1 MKEKSK
7 VGQQIGFG
15 VFLVALS
22 VLFYAIHYLLFHD
35 SHHIFIYLV
44 GDIAFVPIEVLLVTV
59 IIHKL
64 LEARD
69 KRAMLR
75 KMNMVIGAFFSE
87 AGTELL
93 GYFKGFEEKDV
104 ETPEILV
111 DGDWKD
117 EDFDKIAEALKK
129 IDYSLDAKAGDLKGL
144 QEFMKEKRSFLVG
157 LLENPNLLEHDLFTN
172 TLWAVFHLA
181 DELSHRSSVDG
192 LPENDYKHISGDI
205 KRAYRLLIRQWLEYL
220 KHLKEDYPYL
230 FSLAIRTNPFNPQAS
245 VEVK

>member
-7 VGQQIGFG
+7 IRQQIGFG

-22 VLFYAIHYLLFHD
+22 ALFYAIHFLLFHD
-35 SHHIFIYLV
+35 GHHIFIYLV

-69 KRAMLR
+69 KRAMLE

-87 AGTELL
+87 IGTELL
-93 GYFKGFEEKDV
+93 GYFRDFEDKNVSMPD
-104 ETPEILV
+104 ILV
-111 DGDWKD
+111 DGDWNK
-117 EDFDKIAEALKK
+117 EDFDKISKALKN
-129 IDYSLDAKAGDLKGL
+129 IDYALDVRSGDLKGL
-144 QEFMKEKRSFLVG
+144 QELMKEKRGFLVR

-181 DELSHRSSVDG
+181 DELSRRGNVGD

-205 KRAYRLLIRQWLEYL
+205 QRVYRLLMRQWVDYL
-220 KHLKEDYPYL
+220 KHLKENYPYL
-230 FSLAIRTNPFNPQAS
+230 FSLAVRTNPFNPNAS

>member
-7 VGQQIGFG
+7 VRQQVGFG
-15 VFLVALS
+15 VLLVMLS
-22 VLFYAIHYLLFHD
+22 VVFYTIHYLLFHD
-35 SHHIFIYLV
+35 GHHIFIYLV

-69 KRAMLR
+69 KRVMMR
-75 KMNMVIGAFFSE
+75 KLNMVIGAFFSE
-87 AGTELL
+87 IGTELL
-93 GYFKGFEEKDV
+93 GYFKGFEDKDV
-104 ETPEILV
+104 ETPDILV

-129 IDYSLDAKAGDLKGL
+129 IDYSLDAKAGDIKGL
-144 QEFMKEKRSFLVG
+144 QELMKEKRGFLVR

-181 DELSHRSSVDG
+181 DELSHRRSVEG

-205 KRAYRLLIRQWLEYL
+205 KRAYRLLVRQWLEYL

-230 FSLAIRTNPFNPQAS
+230 FSLAIRTNPFNPDAS

>member
-7 VGQQIGFG
+7 IRQQIGFG

-22 VLFYAIHYLLFHD
+22 VLFYTIHFLFFHD
-35 SHHIFIYLV
+35 WHHIFIYLV

-69 KRAMLR
+69 KRAMLE

-87 AGTELL
+87 IGTELL
-93 GYFKGFEEKDV
+93 GYFRDFEDRV
-104 ETPEILV
+104 VGMPDILV
-111 DGDWKD
+111 DVEWNE
-117 EDFDKIAEALKK
+117 EDFDKIGKALKN
-129 IDYSLDAKAGDLKGL
+129 IDYVLDVRRGDLKGL
-144 QEFMKEKRSFLVG
+144 QELMKEKRGFLVR

-181 DELSHRSSVDG
+181 DELSRRGDVDG

-205 KRAYRLLIRQWLEYL
+205 QRVYRLLMRQWLDYL
-220 KHLKEDYPYL
+220 KHLKENYPYL
-230 FSLAIRTNPFNPQAS
+230 FSLAIRTNPFNPDAS